1 MTFPYRRNVSFV
13 RTFWHGAHVAR
24 WAAAA
29 AMTAGHAAVTESR
42 WERPPALEP
51 SRRLFDS
58 WKAPVPARTLMA
70 NIHYV
75 GTSGIASYLITT
87 PAGHFL
93 LDPGFDDT
101 VPQVL
106 AGIEQLGFRAEDIR
120 YLLSSHAHV
129 DHVGGLAQL
138 QRLTGATVIASAA
151 DARVLASGGADDHS
165 PFPKALMRYPPVRV
179 DRVLADG
186 DRFTLGGVTV
196 TAYLTP
202 GHTAG
207 ATTWTTRVASGARTL
222 DVVFLSSLS
231 IVQGTRLV
239 GNRDH
244 PGIRADYERSF
255 RILAELPCDVFFG
268 FHVSPVSL
276 EVLMTRLSAIET
288 GTVPNPFHDPESGW
302 KAQLAAAERAYRTQ
316 LAAEQK
322 ARGAGHCLQP
332 DESCPE

>member
-1 MTFPYRRNVSFV
+1 MIFPWLRNGSFGRTFPR
-13 RTFWHGAHVAR
+13 GARVVGMAAMAAMAAGQ
-24 WAAAA
+24 AAAA
-29 AMTAGHAAVTESR
+29 EPR
-42 WERPPALEP
+42 WERPPALEA
-51 SRRLFDS
+51 SRRLFES
-58 WKAPVPARTLMA
+58 WKAPVPARTLLA

-120 YLLSSHAHV
+120 YLLGSHAHV

-151 DARVLASGGADDHS
+151 DARVLASGGADDFS
-165 PFPKALMRYPPVRV
+165 PFPQVLMRYPPVRA
-179 DRVLADG
+179 DRVLSHG
-186 DRFTLGGVTV
+186 DRFTLGGVTL
-196 TAYLTP
+196 TAHLTP

-207 ATTWTTRVASGARTL
+207 ATTWTTRVAARGRPL

-255 RILAELPCDVFFG
+255 RVLAELPCDVFFG
-268 FHVSPVSL
+268 FHVSPTSL
-276 EVLMTRLSAIET
+276 EALVTRIRAIDR
-288 GTVPNPFHDPESGW
+288 GASPNPFHDPQSGW
-302 KAQLAAAERAYRTQ
+302 KAQLAGAERAFQTQ
-316 LAAEQK
+316 LAAEEQ
-322 ARGAGHCLQP
+322 ARGAGR
-332 DESCPE
+332 